1 LSDKSIAQRMFI
13 KPDYVL
19 VILNAPQGYLDTLGN
34 LPENVTIHANLVSN
48 TDIIQFFTKSQA
60 ELKEN
65 FPILKQALKDEG
77 SLWITY
83 PKRSSKVETDLNRD
97 IIWQIGQHFGLG
109 PVAMIS
115 IDSVWAAFRM
125 RKTN

>member
-1 LSDKSIAQRMFI
+1 MCI

-34 LPENVTIHANLVSN
+34 LPEKVTIHANLVSN

-97 IIWQIGQHFGLG
+97 IIWQIGQHFRLG